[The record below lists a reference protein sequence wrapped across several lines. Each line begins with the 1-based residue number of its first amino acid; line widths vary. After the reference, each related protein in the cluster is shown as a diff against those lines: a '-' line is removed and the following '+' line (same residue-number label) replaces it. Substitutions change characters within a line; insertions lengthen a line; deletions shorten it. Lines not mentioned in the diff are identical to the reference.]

1 MADPAQ
7 HPDFPL
13 GGTWCIVV
21 AGGSGRRFGA
31 PKQFE
36 WMGDERVVDR
46 SVRVAASVCDGVVLV
61 LPQDSMGQVIVEHA
75 AVTASGGSTRSAS
88 VRQGLAHVP
97 DDARVVL
104 VHDAAR
110 PLASPELFQR
120 VVDAVRG
127 GADAVVPVVPVA
139 DTIREVHG
147 GVVDRDRLR
156 AVQTP
161 QGFDAATLRAAHAG
175 DPEGT
180 DDAGLVESMGTGVV
194 LVEGEPTNLK
204 ITGPADLA
212 IAALL
217 AELADEVPDPAD
229 SGT

>member
-1 MADPAQ
+1 M
-7 HPDFPL
+7 
-13 GGTWCIVV
+13 V

-36 WMGDERVVDR
+36 RMGAERVVDR

-61 LPQDSMGQVIVEHA
+61 LPEESVHDVIVEHA
-75 AVTASGGSTRSAS
+75 AVTTAGGPTRSAS

-97 DDARVVL
+97 DDARIVL

-110 PLASPELFQR
+110 PLASPELFER
-120 VVDAVRG
+120 VIDAVRH
-127 GADAVVPVVPVA
+127 GAAAAVPAVAVV
-139 DTIREVHG
+139 DTIRSVDG

-161 QGFDAATLRAAHAG
+161 QGFDAATLRAAHAV

-180 DDAGLVESMGTGVV
+180 DDAGLVEAAGHRVV

-204 ITGPADLA
+204 ITSPHDLAVADL
-212 IAALL
+212 L
-217 AELADEVPDPAD
+217 ARLAGDAVDPAD
-229 SGT
+229 SDT